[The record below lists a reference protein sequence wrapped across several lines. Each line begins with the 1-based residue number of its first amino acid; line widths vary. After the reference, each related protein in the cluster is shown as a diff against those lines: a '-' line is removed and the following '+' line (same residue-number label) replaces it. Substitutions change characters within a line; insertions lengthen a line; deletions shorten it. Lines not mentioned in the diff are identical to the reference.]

1 MELKEIPVKDIER
14 SPFQQRKTFNESK
27 LQALADNIA
36 VNGIGLVQPIKVRLI
51 GNGKYQ
57 LVAGERRLRAT
68 ILAKKEWIHA
78 LVDDITDAQSAA
90 QSLAENNHREG
101 LDPISKAK
109 GVVELY
115 KLLLVEDLGEITTQE
130 DIITRVNSV
139 EAKLRTGYAL
149 NHKEQAFSRVSK
161 KIGSSLSNQRHLLA
175 GLTLTPEQQEI
186 VVNLEYRKEVIESI
200 SAIKDEDIRDKVV
213 VGLKEVAE
221 SFDTQLDVIR
231 AIKADPEIANLLTVV
246 PPKDVELT
254 HEQIL
259 DMEQKVER
267 ARELEVE
274 QEDYEASEQ
283 GKEQARL
290 IKNWVAH
297 TKLLEGTAH
306 EPFCPKCG
314 KDKTHLRWVCCNLQ
328 LAPDA
333 GMLAKKAAQL
343 HTNMVVADLLQ
354 DRLDYE
360 DSKKEG
366 AMKT

>member
-1 MELKEIPVKDIER
+1 MLVVGKQTGYSLKTQEQVLEALTFTPKQQEVMVDNEYSTNVITYIYGLEDKEIQEKVIE
-14 SPFQQRKTFNESK
+14 
-27 LQALADNIA
+27 
-36 VNGIGLVQPIKVRLI
+36 GLV
-51 GNGKYQ
+51 G
-57 LVAGERRLRAT
+57 
-68 ILAKKEWIHA
+68 
-78 LVDDITDAQSAA
+78 
-90 QSLAENNHREG
+90 
-101 LDPISKAK
+101 
-109 GVVELY
+109 
-115 KLLLVEDLGEITTQE
+115 
-130 DIITRVNSV
+130 
-139 EAKLRTGYAL
+139 
-149 NHKEQAFSRVSK
+149 
-161 KIGSSLSNQRHLLA
+161 
-175 GLTLTPEQQEI
+175 
-186 VVNLEYRKEVIESI
+186 
-200 SAIKDEDIRDKVV
+200 
-213 VGLKEVAE
+213 VAE
-221 SFDTQLDVIR
+221 TEATQVAVIR

>member
-1 MELKEIPVKDIER
+1 VI
-14 SPFQQRKTFNESK
+14 
-27 LQALADNIA
+27 
-36 VNGIGLVQPIKVRLI
+36 IGL
-51 GNGKYQ
+51 
-57 LVAGERRLRAT
+57 
-68 ILAKKEWIHA
+68 
-78 LVDDITDAQSAA
+78 
-90 QSLAENNHREG
+90 
-101 LDPISKAK
+101 K
-109 GVVELY
+109 GVAET
-115 KLLLVEDLGEITTQE
+115 KATQ
-130 DIITRVNSV
+130 
-139 EAKLRTGYAL
+139 L
-149 NHKEQAFSRVSK
+149 
-161 KIGSSLSNQRHLLA
+161 
-175 GLTLTPEQQEI
+175 
-186 VVNLEYRKEVIESI
+186 EVIS
-200 SAIKDEDIRDKVV
+200 
-213 VGLKEVAE
+213 
-221 SFDTQLDVIR
+221 
-231 AIKADPEIANLLTVV
+231 AIKADPEIANLLTVI

>member
-14 SPFQQRKTFNESK
+14 SPFQQRQKFDEEK
-27 LQALADNIA
+27 LQTLADSTA
-36 VNGIGLVQPIKVRLI
+36 ADGIGLVQPIKVRPLS
-51 GNGKYQ
+51 NGKYQ

-68 ILAKKEWIHA
+68 MLAKREKILA
-78 LVDDITDAQSAA
+78 LVDNITDGQSAA
-90 QSLAENNHREG
+90 QSLAENIHRAG
-101 LDPISKAK
+101 LNNIEKAK
-109 GVVELY
+109 GIFEIYRLMLNPQIRLADLTHTLTVVNH
-115 KLLLVEDLGEITTQE
+115 KVRGTTKSPLTAE
-130 DIITRVNSV
+130 ERGVLKIS
-139 EAKLRTGYAL
+139 KHTGYDIFTQKQFL
-149 NHKEQAFSRVSK
+149 N
-161 KIGSSLSNQRHLLA
+161 

-186 VVNLEYRKEVIESI
+186 VVAQEYTINVIELI
-200 SAIKDEDIRDKVV
+200 STIPNDEVKNKVI
-213 VGLKEVAE
+213 VGLKDVAE
-221 SFDTQLDVIR
+221 TQRTQKDVIR
-231 AIKADPEIANLLTVV
+231 AVKADPEIANLLTVI